1 VGHPIGCKAL
11 PIWHE
16 RFMLVKLYGY
26 VLLTSKACMIMANVR
41 KGADKW
47 LLLLFPVIFITV
59 ITAFAVVV
67 WGADTF
73 LKPVFH

>member
-1 VGHPIGCKAL
+1 
-11 PIWHE
+11 
-16 RFMLVKLYGY
+16 
-26 VLLTSKACMIMANVR
+26 MANVR

-73 LKPVFH
+73 LKPLFH